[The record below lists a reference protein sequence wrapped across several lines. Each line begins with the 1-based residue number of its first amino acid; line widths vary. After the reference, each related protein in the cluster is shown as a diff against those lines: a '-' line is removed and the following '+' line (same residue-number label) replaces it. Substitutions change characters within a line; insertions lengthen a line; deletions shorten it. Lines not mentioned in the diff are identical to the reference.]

1 MSMKPVVH
9 SLIVVWASLLR
20 VVPLTLAVVPA
31 VAQDPT
37 QPPDATTRD
46 DQPAQVRIEKTD
58 TGFRMLRNGAP
69 YTIRGAGGR
78 RYMAQLAEAGGNS
91 IRTWHARG
99 MRATLDR
106 AHELGLSV
114 TYGMWLG
121 HERHGFD
128 YSNPQSIAKVTA
140 EIREAVLTHR
150 DHPALLMW
158 GIGNEMEGDGS
169 NPLIWKTVNDIA
181 GLVKQL
187 DPHHPTMTVIA
198 GTGNNKVAQLIK
210 HCPNIDV
217 IGINQYGDL
226 RQIPVE
232 LKRQGLDRPYVI
244 TEFGPFG
251 WWQVEKTPWG
261 AELEPTSTAKAIT
274 YRQSYAAAVTA
285 QPGWCLG
292 AYAFLWGDKQEH
304 TRTWFGMFL
313 PNGEQTAAVEVMTHA
328 WTGAWPANRCPRLEG
343 FVIELLEGQRVP
355 GHDKNIFG
363 KHVVLQCV
371 ADAHDSD
378 GDALQFR
385 WELRSESTDRR
396 SGGDREEAPPAHPDA
411 ILSVKDSTMT
421 LTTGEREGAFR
432 VFVYVSDG
440 HHHAA
445 TANIPIF
452 IR

>member
-198 GTGNNKVAQLIK
+198 GNRQQQGGS
-210 HCPNIDV
+210 ID
-217 IGINQYGDL
+217 Q
-226 RQIPVE
+226 
-232 LKRQGLDRPYVI
+232 
-244 TEFGPFG
+244 
-251 WWQVEKTPWG
+251 
-261 AELEPTSTAKAIT
+261 
-274 YRQSYAAAVTA
+274 
-285 QPGWCLG
+285 
-292 AYAFLWGDKQEH
+292 
-304 TRTWFGMFL
+304 
-313 PNGEQTAAVEVMTHA
+313 
-328 WTGAWPANRCPRLEG
+328 
-343 FVIELLEGQRVP
+343 
-355 GHDKNIFG
+355 
-363 KHVVLQCV
+363 
-371 ADAHDSD
+371 
-378 GDALQFR
+378 ALSQH
-385 WELRSESTDRR
+385 RR
-396 SGGDREEAPPAHPDA
+396 DWD
-411 ILSVKDSTMT
+411 
-421 LTTGEREGAFR
+421 
-432 VFVYVSDG
+432 
-440 HHHAA
+440 
-445 TANIPIF
+445 
-452 IR
+452 